1 MFQSKPRSFF
11 DYIKMF
17 TIKLNLVENES
28 VNNSLN
34 LDVRDVIVK
43 ILNHIF
49 EKGKYEYIEI
59 ENLKYDILSMVYDL
73 DIEDLQD
80 LKDKI
85 TYNFYMKMVEKIND
99 ETVHNVMK
107 YVMYLPLNKNIL
119 IEVVKYIYY
128 SIEEEMENL

>member
-17 TIKLNLVENES
+17 TIKLNLVENRS
-28 VNNSLN
+28 VNNSLD

-43 ILNHIF
+43 ILNYIF
-49 EKGKYEYIEI
+49 EKGKHEYIEI
-59 ENLKYDILSMVYDL
+59 ENLKYDVLSKVYDL

-85 TYNFYMKMVEKIND
+85 TYNFYMEVVEKIND
-99 ETVHNVMK
+99 EIIHNVLK

-128 SIEEEMENL
+128 SIKEGMENL